1 MTTPLAIL
9 AAVIPPTVGL
19 PIPWWAFWWIL
30 LFFVFPLV
38 WWWWLHR
45 GTRHDRNMKQQLDR
59 ILAAR
64 EDLEHPPPPPPSD
77 EDAYR

>member
-1 MTTPLAIL
+1 MPSLL

-38 WWWWLHR
+38 WWVWFYR
-45 GTRHDRNMKQQLDR
+45 GVRHDRNMKQQLDR

-64 EDLEHPPPPPPSD
+64 DDLEHPEPPPPSD